1 MLAMALFIIAQKIY
15 FENFM
20 GMCLEFRL
28 DAMRKRVMIVC
39 VICWTILKKHY
50 DPSKSKTLK
59 ALTQFSG
66 LVIVDNVA
74 ESFLPLS
81 FNLEKIGRCKLPPR

>member
-1 MLAMALFIIAQKIY
+1 MLAMAHFVIAQKIY

-20 GMCLEFRL
+20 GIFLKFRL
-28 DAMRKRVMIVC
+28 DAMGKRVMIVC

-50 DPSKSKTLK
+50 DPSKSKTL
-59 ALTQFSG
+59 TQFSG

-81 FNLEKIGRCKLPPR
+81 FTLEKIGRCKLPPR